1 MSERSRNGS
10 YAVAI
15 SNRAAYERSRELRA
29 RIVPVVGA
37 GLAIEAGAP
46 STEALKTALA
56 RAAGACRIM
65 GVSLLR
71 KPPTYEST
79 LTRSSGCGQRGVCRC
94 LTRPTLGPRSATAC
108 KIWRPA
114 IGLGGAGWS
123 SGALPGPGQC
133 IAARELLDRRD
144 RDRADLDHGWI
155 KGPTLTYLTPESVV
169 LEPSGRLRAHQ
180 HFAHKPVP
188 PAVRG
193 WGHRGDTGQNGG
205 WSFKSPPRSACRS
218 RP

>member
-108 KIWRPA
+108 KRGHLAIRTERSRNGRLEPVQGRSVRRWVRPPAPAVA
-114 IGLGGAGWS
+114 IGPISAVGWS
-123 SGALPGPGQC
+123 RFPH
-133 IAARELLDRRD
+133 R
-144 RDRADLDHGWI
+144 
-155 KGPTLTYLTPESVV
+155 
-169 LEPSGRLRAHQ
+169 
-180 HFAHKPVP
+180 PVP
-188 PAVRG
+188 PAVAG
-193 WGHRGDTGQNGG
+193 WGH
-205 WSFKSPPRSACRS
+205 
-218 RP
+218 